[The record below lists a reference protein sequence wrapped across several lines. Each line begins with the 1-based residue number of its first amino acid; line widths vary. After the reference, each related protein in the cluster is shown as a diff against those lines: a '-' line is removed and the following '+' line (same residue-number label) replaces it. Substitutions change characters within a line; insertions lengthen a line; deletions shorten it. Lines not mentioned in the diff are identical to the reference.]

1 MNEEQLKVL
10 EVALR
15 IVYQGKQDLDLAWIH
30 HETFT
35 KLLEAGESNLGRRPL
50 FACSETPLQG
60 SATFRRKRDKS
71 GTPRPIR
78 RCSN

>member
-35 KLLEAGESNLGRRPL
+35 KLLEAGESQSGPEAAIRVLRDAIAGIGY
-50 FACSETPLQG
+50 F
-60 SATFRRKRDKS
+60 SAKK
-71 GTPRPIR
+71 G
-78 RCSN
+78 